1 MTEPYHL
8 TIAEAAVEMR
18 RGRLS
23 PRELTESLLARS
35 RELEPRLDVWATLDE
50 EAALDAADRRSEELA
65 IEAPENPLHGIPFGV
80 KDIFYT
86 KGVETAGGS
95 KVYAGF
101 VPDYDSTA
109 VALLRREGGI
119 MLGKTV
125 TTEFAMFEPPPT
137 KNPWNPDRTPGGSS
151 SGSAVGTAARMFPM
165 ALGSQTAGS
174 VLRPAAYNGVVGVK
188 PTFGLI
194 SRYGVMPVASSLDTV
209 GYFTRTVEDAAIV
222 LRALARHD
230 PNDDVSLT
238 ASTTGYS
245 TPPKRA
251 ARPRIGFI
259 RQYFDD
265 VTNSEVR
272 HHTNTALQI
281 FSAEGAIVQQV
292 RVPIDMHAAR
302 EAHAVVQSA
311 EAAHA
316 HDSDFAARKSDYM
329 PSTQRVI
336 MRGINTSASEYI
348 RAQEIRRDLRRELLK
363 VVNRFDVVVT
373 PSAPAPAPDT
383 TTTGDPAC
391 QWPWTT
397 VGFPAISIPSGLS
410 VDGMPLGVQLAAA
423 PLQEETLFSVAR
435 WCEPILDA
443 RLSPPL

>member
-1 MTEPYHL
+1 MTEPYNL

-101 VPDYDSTA
+101 VPDYDATP

-238 ASTTGYS
+238 SSTTSYS

-281 FSAEGAIVQQV
+281 FSAEGAIVQEV

-348 RAQEIRRDLRRELLK
+348 RVQEIRRDLRRELLK

-423 PLQEETLFSVAR
+423 PLQEETMFSVAR